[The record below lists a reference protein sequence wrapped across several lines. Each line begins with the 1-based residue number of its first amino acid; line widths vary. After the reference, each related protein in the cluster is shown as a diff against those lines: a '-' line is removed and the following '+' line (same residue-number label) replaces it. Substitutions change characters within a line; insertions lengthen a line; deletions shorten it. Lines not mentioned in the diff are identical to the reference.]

1 MNENEWAEKH
11 PGTHRTSETLS
22 KGDEQKIYAE
32 QVKMLYTGATF
43 GALASFAGAL
53 IFVFISWG
61 SVNWQTLFV
70 WLTSILLITTFR
82 LVLISSYKWHKPP
95 PEEAA
100 KWAFRYLLST
110 MGAGLAW
117 GAAGLFLFAGQ
128 PITNQVFLFLVVG
141 GLSAGTVFTYSPVM
155 PVFLAFTVP
164 AVFSMSTH
172 ALFILDDIH
181 LGMGFM
187 GELYLITLIFM
198 ARNSHRVIRNTLK
211 LSLENK
217 ELVEHLRESKEKYKS
232 LFKFDNSILECSP
245 VGIVK
250 LGPDLTIE
258 YMNPAMKI
266 MSGVPEG
273 EEHMAIGDK
282 LTDISS
288 VISAGFTT
296 AAKKLKEGE
305 EVELEAPFRTLYE
318 KDLFLS
324 IKAVP
329 LLGNEGFGGAIII
342 ISDITARKIAED
354 ALKKSEQKLSLHA
367 QQTAVGMIEWDVDFK
382 VTAWNPAAEK
392 IFGFTKDEAMG
403 CHPYELIV
411 PASLKEYLN
420 TIWANLLRGKGGER
434 SINENIT
441 KDGRTITCEWNNT
454 PLVNNEGNV
463 VAVASFV
470 QNITEHKEAEE
481 SLKKFTSAI
490 NQSGEAIFVIDPE
503 TTSFLY
509 VNETA
514 CKSLGYSR
522 SELLNMGVMEIET
535 TLSEESLWEEHLKL
549 IKKADSVVLEGEHK
563 RKDETVFP
571 VEVNAKYVSEGSEH
585 YIVVAARDITERLKT
600 ERELRQLTN
609 AIDQSDR
616 MVVITDRDGVI
627 EYVNPAV
634 TKNSLYSQEELIGKS
649 TRIFKSGEH
658 DHDMYKDLWDTIL
671 MGETWSSRII
681 NRRKNGELYYEGIT
695 ISPVKND
702 KDVITNFVAVKSDIT
717 DRILAEEELKN
728 ARAMAEEA
736 ALAAEKANTAKSD
749 FLAHMSHELRTPL
762 NGILGLA
769 EITLKSPLDEEQ
781 YKHLEMIRHSG
792 KKLLNLV
799 NDILDLA
806 RVEAGKVEILNLE
819 FDLRETIGRISEH
832 FSITAEVK
840 GIKFS
845 SYIAE
850 DIPEAVIGD
859 QDKIWQIIINLIGNA
874 IKFTKKGSVTI
885 GITVANRVDDLTT
898 IHFCVQDTGIGIAK
912 ERQSKI
918 FERFTQEDSS
928 ITKVYGGAGLG
939 TTISKQL
946 VQIMGGSIWFESE
959 PGKGSAF
966 HFTIPFETSK
976 LKVPDMAGEG
986 SSAEDDLPFQYKG
999 PLNILLAEDN
1009 IINQEVASSALRLL
1023 GHTVTVAQ
1031 SGREAVELWEK
1042 GGSDL
1047 ILMDVEMPDMDGFEA
1062 TKLIRE
1068 REKDARIP
1076 IIAMTARVMR
1086 GDRDECIA
1094 AGMDEHIPKPI
1105 TVESLRT
1112 AINKTLKASNKVK
1125 VTDEEKL
1132 PNSKDE
1138 TTGEE
1143 KPVDLNSDDDSLYD
1157 LSAITQIMEGDKAQ
1171 VDMLMEKFVQVNNA
1185 TLSDLDG
1192 AIKSGDV
1199 DKIRFFA
1206 HAIKGS
1212 SMQIMAN
1219 RTAKIASL
1227 IEILA
1232 NLNQLEQIPE
1242 KFKALTKEY
1251 TALTQKLKA
1260 DIDAANQ

>member
-1 MNENEWAEKH
+1 MNENERAINH
-11 PGTHRTSETLS
+11 PETLS

-32 QVKMLYTGATF
+32 QVNMLYTGATF
-43 GALASFAGAL
+43 GTLASFVGAL
-53 IFVFISWG
+53 LFVFVSWG
-61 SVNWQTLFV
+61 SVNWQTLFI

-82 LVLISSYKWHKPP
+82 LVLVSSYKWHKPP
-95 PEEAA
+95 PEDAS
-100 KWAFRYLLST
+100 KWAFRYLVST
-110 MGAGLAW
+110 AGAGLAW
-117 GAAGLFLFAGQ
+117 GAAGLFLFADQ

-155 PVFLAFTVP
+155 PVFLAFSVP
-164 AVFSMSTH
+164 AVFSMTTH
-172 ALFILDDIH
+172 SLFILDDIH

-187 GELYLITLIFM
+187 GGLYLVTLIFM
-198 ARNSHRVIRNTLK
+198 ARNSHKVIRNSLK

-217 ELVEHLRESKEKYKS
+217 ELVGHLRESKEKYKS

-266 MSGVPEG
+266 MTGVPEG
-273 EEHMAIGDK
+273 EEHMAIGKK
-282 LTDISS
+282 LTDVSS
-288 VISAGFTT
+288 IISAGFVT

-305 EVELEAPFRTLYE
+305 EVEFETPFHTSYE

-342 ISDITARKIAED
+342 ISDITARKTAED
-354 ALKKSEQKLSLHA
+354 ALKKSEQKLYLHA
-367 QQTAVGMIEWDVDFK
+367 QQTAVGVIEWDTNFK

-392 IFGFTKDEAMG
+392 IFGFTSDEAMG
-403 CHPYELIV
+403 SHPYEFIV
-411 PASLKEYLN
+411 SASLKEYLN
-420 TIWANLLRGKGGER
+420 TIWANLLRAKGKGGER

-454 PLVNNEGNV
+454 PLVNNEGKV

-470 QNITEHKEAEE
+470 QNITERKEAEE

-509 VNETA
+509 VNEKA
-514 CKSLGYSR
+514 CESLGYSR

-535 TLSEESLWEEHLKL
+535 KLSEEKLWKEHVKL
-549 IKKADSVVLEGEHK
+549 IKSVDSLVLEGEHK

-702 KDVITNFVAVKSDIT
+702 QDVITNFVAVKSDIT
-717 DRILAEEELKN
+717 DRILAEEELKD

-736 ALAAEKANTAKSD
+736 ALAAEKANAAKSD

-769 EITLKSPLDEEQ
+769 EITLKSSLDEEQ
-781 YKHLEMIRHSG
+781 YKHMEMIRHSG

-806 RVEAGKVEILNLE
+806 RIEAGKIEILNLE
-819 FDLRETIGRISEH
+819 FDLRETIGKISEH

-845 SYIAE
+845 SYIAD
-850 DIPEAVIGD
+850 DIPDAVIGD

-885 GITVANRVDDLTT
+885 GITVANRVDNLTT
-898 IHFCVQDTGIGIAK
+898 VHFCVQDTGIGIAK

-946 VQIMGGSIWFESE
+946 VQTMGGSIWFESE

-976 LKVPDMAGEG
+976 LKTTDMDDNN
-986 SSAEDDLPFQYKG
+986 SSAEDDLPFQHKG
-999 PLNILLAEDN
+999 TLNILLAEDN

-1062 TKLIRE
+1062 TKVIRGK
-1068 REKDARIP
+1068 EKDTRIP

-1094 AGMDEHIPKPI
+1094 AGMDDHIPKPI
-1105 TVESLRT
+1105 TVESLRM
-1112 AINKTLKASNKVK
+1112 AINRTLKASGKGEVAG
-1125 VTDEEKL
+1125 EEKL
-1132 PNSKDE
+1132 PNLTNEVAD
-1138 TTGEE
+1138 EE
-1143 KPVDLNSDDDSLYD
+1143 KPVDLESDDDNLYD
-1157 LSAITQIMEGDKAQ
+1157 LSAITQIMENDKTQ

-1185 TLSDLDG
+1185 TLADLDN

-1219 RTAKIASL
+1219 RTAKVASL

-1232 NLNQLEQIPE
+1232 DLNQLEQIPE
-1242 KFKALTKEY
+1242 KFKALTEEY
-1251 TALTQKLKA
+1251 TALTQKLK
-1260 DIDAANQ
+1260 DDMDAAKQ